1 MAKIDLPT
9 ISSGYASNTTFN
21 TTFTAIENEFQQ
33 KVLYRNNPAGEP
45 NSMQNDL
52 DLNSNDINNVKD
64 ITMTGDFTVDGVDY
78 LTSMQTLYDNY
89 LALVDRVTIST
100 DSPSGGS
107 DGDIWFK
114 VT

>member
-1 MAKIDLPT
+1 VAKIDLPT

-33 KVLYRNNPAGEP
+33 KVLYRDNPAGEP

-89 LALVDRVTIST
+89 LALIDRVTIST
-100 DSPSGGS
+100 ASPSGGS